1 MLCDF
6 QGSGGAQNRWKN
18 ETPIQLLI
26 VSVTTVPK
34 IIIIGQLIFE
44 LCSNK

>member
-1 MLCDF
+1 MKRLF
-6 QGSGGAQNRWKN
+6 NSL
-18 ETPIQLLI
+18 E
-26 VSVTTVPK
+26 SVTTVPK